1 MPELPEIETLK
12 RGIEPLVLGRSIE
25 KISIYNPLLR
35 WPIPENISAA
45 LQRQFIRAV
54 KRRGK
59 YLLLI
64 TDDDALVVHL
74 GMSGSLQILSYPHVL
89 KKHDHI
95 DIVHIDI
102 VLDNNKCLC
111 FNDPR
116 KFGSLLLQSSPLA
129 KKLLNNL
136 GIEPLSSEFTG
147 KYLYEK
153 GCKKKSSVKLFIM
166 DGHIVTG
173 VGNIYANEA
182 LFLAGID
189 PRRAVNNIALQ
200 EYELLVSSI
209 KKILQTAI
217 ANKGTTFRNFITHNG
232 DMGEFK
238 AFLQVYGRGGLPCVK
253 CKHKLES
260 IFIGQRN
267 TVYCPVCQK

>member
-1 MPELPEIETLK
+1 VPELPEIETLK
-12 RGIEPLVLGRSIE
+12 RGIEPLVLNRSIQ
-25 KISIYNPLLR
+25 KVNIYNHLLR
-35 WPIPENISAA
+35 WPIPENISAS
-45 LQRQFIRAV
+45 LQQQVIRAV
-54 KRRGK
+54 QRRGK
-59 YLLLI
+59 YLLLV
-64 TDDDALVVHL
+64 TDSDALVVHL

-95 DIVHIDI
+95 DII
-102 VLDNNKCLC
+102 LDNSTCLC

-116 KFGSLLLQSSPLA
+116 KFGSLLLQSSQLA
-129 KKLLNNL
+129 QKLLNNL
-136 GIEPLSSEFTG
+136 GVEPLSASFTG
-147 KYLYEK
+147 EYLYEH
-153 GCKKKSSVKLFIM
+153 GHKKKTAVKIFIM
-166 DGHIVTG
+166 NSHIVTG

-189 PRRAVNNIALQ
+189 PRRTVNKITLQ

-232 DMGEFK
+232 SSGGFK
-238 AFLQVYGRGGLPCVK
+238 AFLQIYGRGGLPCVR

-260 IFIGQRN
+260 IFIGQRS